1 MVKEKKFAEAI
12 SKHIDMGKFEKAED
26 FCMKNK
32 SAGLLTILLEQYF
45 NRYDECIKQ
54 GNLGSLQKNKEAE
67 EFRKQ
72 ALRLMEKYSAE
83 DLDPSKILDK
93 VPDDWLLKTEEY
105 DLVSFLSSI
114 FTAQMTREENSK
126 IAKNLVNMEYLNVEK
141 EKNDI
146 QSAYLVIRED
156 DKCLVCQQNLGH
168 KKIRIYP
175 HGLAFH
181 LRCAKEPQ
189 ECPIT
194 KQRFGTDP
202 TASFTN

>member
-1 MVKEKKFAEAI
+1 MLLVKEKKYEQAI
-12 SKHIDMGKFEKAED
+12 SKHIDMGKFDKAED

-45 NRYDECIKQ
+45 NRYDDCIKQ
-54 GNLGSLQKNKEAE
+54 GNQGNLQKNKEAE

-83 DLDPSKILDK
+83 DLDPTKILDK
-93 VPDDWLLKTEEY
+93 VPDDWLLKTDEY

-126 IAKNLVNMEYLNVEK
+126 IAKNLVNMEYLSAEK
-141 EKNDI
+141 EKNDL

-156 DKCLVCQQNLGH
+156 DNCLVCKQKLGH
-168 KKIRIYP
+168 KKIRIFP

-181 LRCAKEPQ
+181 MRCAKDPQ

-194 KQRFGTDP
+194 KQRFGT
-202 TASFTN
+202 